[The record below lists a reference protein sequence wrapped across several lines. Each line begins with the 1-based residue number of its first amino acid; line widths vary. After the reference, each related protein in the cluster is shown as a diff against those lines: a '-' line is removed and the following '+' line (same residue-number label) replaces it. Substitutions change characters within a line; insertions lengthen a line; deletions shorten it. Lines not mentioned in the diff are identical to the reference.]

1 MNFSGWAIGV
11 LCLENKLLM
20 KLSFKY
26 HLIFSVAGISLLTGY
41 LNYLLF
47 QPDIILFNIMGV
59 HVNAYGIKNNFILHF
74 FTGYFSD
81 IAWCFALCC
90 IVFALAELKYISY
103 SGKILLLLLP
113 FITETLQYSG
123 VIKGTFDWFDIIIYT
138 IIITVFILFFPPLKF
153 FYEKD

>member
-1 MNFSGWAIGV
+1 
-11 LCLENKLLM
+11 M

-26 HLIFSVAGISLLTGY
+26 HLIFSVAGISLLAGY

-47 QPDIILFNIMGV
+47 QPDIILFKIMGV
-59 HVNAYGIKNNFILHF
+59 HVNAYDIKNNFILHF

-81 IAWCFALCC
+81 IVWCFALCC

-113 FITETLQYSG
+113 FITEALQYNG
-123 VIKGTFDWFDIIIYT
+123 VIKGTFDWFDIISYAF
-138 IIITVFILFFPPLKF
+138 IITVFVLFFSSLKL
-153 FYEKD
+153 FYEKN